1 MNEASSVTVAGWRN
15 KLLLT
20 DAEVREILGC
30 GRSFLQEERQ
40 AGRIS
45 YIQSGP
51 KGRILYRPEF
61 VDEYLARHTHRARPI
76 PQTQPVFGK
85 RTLKGVG
92 R

>member
-1 MNEASSVTVAGWRN
+1 MSETIPINIGGWRN

-30 GRSFLQEERQ
+30 GRSFLQEERA

-61 VDEYLARHTHRARPI
+61 VDEYLARHTHRARPV

-85 RTLKGVG
+85 HTVRGV